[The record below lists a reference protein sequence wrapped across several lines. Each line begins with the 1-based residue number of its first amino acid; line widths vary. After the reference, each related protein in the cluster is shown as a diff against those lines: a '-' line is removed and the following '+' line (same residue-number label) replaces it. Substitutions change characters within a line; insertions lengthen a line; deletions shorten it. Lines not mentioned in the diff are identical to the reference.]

1 MELLKNND
9 DPDINMQDYLE
20 TYDKLLEKQMQD
32 LIKIREKVKKVKE
45 EQKRS
50 EKI

>member
-9 DPDINMQDYLE
+9 DPDTNMQDYLE